1 MVTVL
6 PPDVIWLM
14 PLYGVYLLMSKKSGV
29 FGIGMIKK
37 IIHFNCESPS
47 FCNMIIDTDI
57 SLTYL
62 SIFSINQ
69 QTVLLY

>member
-37 IIHFNCESPS
+37 TYISIVKAPHFA
-47 FCNMIIDTDI
+47 T
-57 SLTYL
+57 
-62 SIFSINQ
+62 
-69 QTVLLY
+69 